1 MMIILNQKVK
11 IDYSLLI
18 YSWAFRMEQEIE
30 NNIKFFKGNNS
41 DRVEI
46 ISILF
51 ISKNF
56 MSYIF

>member
-11 IDYSLLI
+11 IYYILLI
-18 YSWAFRMEQEIE
+18 YSWAFRVEQEIE
-30 NNIKFFKGNNS
+30 NNIKFFKENNS

-51 ISKNF
+51 ISKIF

>member
-1 MMIILNQKVK
+1 
-11 IDYSLLI
+11 
-18 YSWAFRMEQEIE
+18 MEQEIE